1 MGAVTLLS
9 VGLFEEDHAS
19 LEDILKCSECDLRP
33 ACEWK
38 LNACPNLDSA
48 LAALRKNRVPVVVC
62 ESDLRPGTWKEVLE
76 QLRTLPDPPFLIVTS
91 KFADDRLWAEALNLG
106 AYDVLAQPFDGM
118 EVTRIV
124 SIAWLR
130 WENRHGVP
138 GGVMKEMTLA
148 SGK

>member
-1 MGAVTLLS
+1 
-9 VGLFEEDHAS
+9 
-19 LEDILKCSECDLRP
+19 
-33 ACEWK
+33 
-38 LNACPNLDSA
+38 
-48 LAALRKNRVPVVVC
+48 VVVC